1 MSYYFVH
8 KMALNLLYK
17 ITDMINILC
26 LLLHW
31 LEREVSDMD
40 QFYVNLYFTTEL
52 CPTSWHIK

>member
-40 QFYVNLYFTTEL
+40 EFYVNLYFITEL
-52 CPTSWHIK
+52 CPTSCHIK